1 MTTQDQARKQE
12 DTFRTNMSRM
22 TGFVQGTLKELS
34 NPMYGRR
41 ESPEWMGEKL
51 MWLNEVVE
59 YVWANRY
66 ERVVDFDEYS
76 NPSLRI
82 PLEK

>member
-1 MTTQDQARKQE
+1 MTYDQQLKKQE

-34 NPMYGRR
+34 NPAYSRHQ
-41 ESPEWMGEKL
+41 SPEWVGEKML
-51 MWLNEVVE
+51 WLNEVVD

-66 ERVVDFDEYS
+66 ERVVDFDEYTD
-76 NPSLRI
+76 PSLRQQNA
-82 PLEK
+82 